1 VRGSWVAG
9 PRHAKVQGGTWV
21 YRLFDDLGELLYVGV
36 AKNLPGRLA
45 EHLRRLHT
53 PNWGNIEAVGFT
65 ARWYPS
71 RALAEYAEALA
82 IAFEAPVHNSTQ
94 AVTHA
99 SRELYASVPLGDRA
113 TRVRERIAARLG
125 EDPGRW
131 AHARRLS
138 DGTDWGHLAAE
149 IMRQSGR
156 YCCRMELR
164 RWADEYGPD
173 PMPTDPRGTPLV
185 PLSDV
190 KPEAAR
196 LLRRTPETPKGAPLP
211 VGAGG
216 R

>member
-1 VRGSWVAG
+1 VRRSWITG

-21 YRLFDDLGELLYVGV
+21 YRLFDDEDVLLYVGV

-45 EHLRRLHT
+45 EHLRSLWA

-99 SRELYASVPLGDRA
+99 ARELYGSIPLGDRHA
-113 TRVRERIAARLG
+113 RVRERIAARLG
-125 EDPGRW
+125 KDPGRW
-131 AHARRLS
+131 ARAVRLYS
-138 DGTDWGHLAAE
+138 ADDWAFVAAG
-149 IMRQSGR
+149 IMRRTGR
-156 YCCRMELR
+156 YCCRYDLR
-164 RWADEYGPD
+164 RWAADFGPD
-173 PMPTDPRGTPLV
+173 PSPAADPRAPLPVV
-185 PLSDV
+185 PLSEI

-196 LLRRTPETPKGAPLP
+196 LLRSAR
-211 VGAGG
+211 
-216 R
+216 